1 MEQQSIIA
9 NASGRI
15 DIVLSSQADI
25 ARSDAKR
32 AVEAKL
38 VLIDGKRAKKP
49 SDHVNEHQEI
59 SYCLPTQAESVIA
72 PVDLQLEILYE
83 DNDCFVIN
91 KPRGIAVHPGSG
103 MDKNEVTVLH
113 GIAFYCKEN
122 NIPFTADASLVH
134 RLDKGTTGCLLIAK
148 TKSVHEALQK
158 QFQERTVQKFYH
170 ALVSDVPKNVK
181 ALIDSPIDR
190 DKVDRTKYQVSGGA
204 TARSAQTTYCILWNN
219 NKVAL
224 LECELHTGRT
234 HQIRVHLHAIGHA
247 IIGDKKYTND
257 KNNEISTLLKAPEF
271 CLHAKALAFKTMK
284 GEQVSVEANYDKVL
298 QIVVDDL
305 GITGGR

>member
-1 MEQQSIIA
+1 MNQQTIVVNS
-9 NASGRI
+9 SGRI
-15 DIVLSSQADI
+15 DIVLSNQSGI
-25 ARSDAKR
+25 ARSDAKK

-38 VLIDGKRAKKP
+38 VSIDKKRAKKP
-49 SDHVNEHQEI
+49 SDHINEGQSI
-59 SYCLPTQAESVIA
+59 TYSLPIAEQSVID
-72 PVDLQLEILYE
+72 PVNLQLEILYE

-103 MDKNEVTVLH
+103 MDKNEATVLH

-122 NIPFTADASLVH
+122 DIPFTADASLVH

-148 TKSVHEALQK
+148 TKAVHEALQK

-170 ALVSDVPKNVK
+170 ALVSDVPKNSK

-204 TARSAQTTYCILWNN
+204 TARSAQTTYRTLWDND
-219 NKVAL
+219 KVAL

-234 HQIRVHLHAIGHA
+234 HQIRVHLLAIGHA
-247 IIGDKKYTND
+247 ILGDVKYTND
-257 KNNEISTLLKAPEF
+257 KNNLLSKSLKVPEF
-271 CLHAKALAFKTMK
+271 CLHAKALTFNTMK
-284 GEQVSVEANYDKVL
+284 GEQVSVEANYDKAL
-298 QIVVDDL
+298 QIIVDELD
-305 GITGGR
+305 ITKS